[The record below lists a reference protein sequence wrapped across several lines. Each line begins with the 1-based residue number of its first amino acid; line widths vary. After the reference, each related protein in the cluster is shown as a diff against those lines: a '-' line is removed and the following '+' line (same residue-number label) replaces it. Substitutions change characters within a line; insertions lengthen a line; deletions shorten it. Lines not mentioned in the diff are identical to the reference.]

1 MAGVGLCKARRV
13 MQPGSSRPTFEQ
25 KPGDAQAS
33 PPGSHLLDQL
43 LNCKY
48 EWLSDLDE
56 LHARNNTCSPECPM
70 PLWPQLGCDYHFP
83 GASSVM
89 LECANSTVYSHLHA
103 GTPANS

>member
-1 MAGVGLCKARRV
+1 

-25 KPGDAQAS
+25 KPGGAQAS